1 MDGFADALAPQPSS
15 MPSLDELAT
24 QLSKVRRRELRDET
38 YRLMA
43 LPLEQRREQL
53 RAALYRTLTIS
64 DVGQLFLHVGRFDEW
79 FEKYV
84 LEPEIE
90 AHIYA
95 LPDHLAAR
103 LELSARLLAAGAGAS
118 EITIVAFKPSAAR
131 WIFRPGTAAI
141 QFSARVVYARKM
153 ARTFMVG
160 VLRAVLA
167 RLLKRR
173 VTNVVL
179 KKGVK
184 VALVTAAT
192 SAISAPIAAATRVA
206 GVALD
211 AWTVYTTVDDVISL
225 REEIIEQI
233 VSYVYP

>member
-1 MDGFADALAPQPSS
+1 MDGFADALTPQSS
-15 MPSLDELAT
+15 STPPLSDMAKT
-24 QLSKVRRRELRDET
+24 LSKVRRREMRDET

-64 DVGQLFLHVGRFDEW
+64 DVGQLFLHVGRFDDW
-79 FEKYV
+79 FETYV
-84 LEPEIE
+84 LDPEIE

-95 LPDHLAAR
+95 LPDHLATR
-103 LELSARLLAAGAGAS
+103 LELTARLLAAGAGAS

-131 WIFRPGTAAI
+131 WVFRPGTAAI
-141 QFSARVVYARKM
+141 QFSARVLYARKM

-179 KKGVK
+179 RKGVK
-184 VALVTAAT
+184 VALTTAAT
-192 SAISAPIAAATRVA
+192 SALSAPVAAAVRVA
-206 GVALD
+206 GVTLD
-211 AWTVYTTVDDVISL
+211 AWTVYTTVDDIISL
-225 REEIIEQI
+225 RDEIIEQI
-233 VSYVYP
+233 VRYVYP